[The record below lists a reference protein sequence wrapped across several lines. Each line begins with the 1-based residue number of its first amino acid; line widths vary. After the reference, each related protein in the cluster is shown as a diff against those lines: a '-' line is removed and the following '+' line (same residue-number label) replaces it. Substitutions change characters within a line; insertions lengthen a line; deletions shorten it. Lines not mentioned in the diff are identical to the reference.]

1 MGELTQ
7 LDALK
12 PAALREG
19 MYSVRIDVTD
29 SAGLTTVSIESFVVY
44 DGLAPKVVSRTPNPN
59 IYTLAP
65 IFKPQSSN
73 LQPQSSKFKA

>member
-19 MYSVRIDVTD
+19 MYSVRIDVTH
-29 SAGLTTVSIESFVVY
+29 SAGLKTVSIESFLVY
-44 DGLAPKVVSRTPNPN
+44 DGLAPKVVS
-59 IYTLAP
+59 
-65 IFKPQSSN
+65 
-73 LQPQSSKFKA
+73 